1 MLLQFKRLAHFLN
14 LILGAVMAVYWLITS
29 ALLANLYSRFCD
41 EREEVERED
50 CNENDQRFILLPVF
64 GFICMCAWVS

>member
-41 EREEVERED
+41 NREDGGED
-50 CNENDQRFILLPVF
+50 CNENDERFILLPVF
-64 GFICMCAWVS
+64 GFVCMCAWVS